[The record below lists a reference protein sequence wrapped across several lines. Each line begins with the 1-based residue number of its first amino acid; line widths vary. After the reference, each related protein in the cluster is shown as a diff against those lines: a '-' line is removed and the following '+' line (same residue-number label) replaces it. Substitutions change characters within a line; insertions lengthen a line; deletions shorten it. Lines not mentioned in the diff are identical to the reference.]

1 MHMESCVP
9 RDFPYTMGLND
20 IKVQIFWEDN
30 SKFAA
35 GNFFGP
41 SYFDSALAHII
52 QNSPS
57 KIFQTQFLLYIHDN
71 YNGLVMVLR
80 NGNEIVYLCM
90 HFYQGIINLN

>member
-1 MHMESCVP
+1 
-9 RDFPYTMGLND
+9 MGLND

-80 NGNEIVYLCM
+80 NGNEIVYLCI
-90 HFYQGIINLN
+90 FTKVL